1 MSTKSNQAPYYAGLD
16 IGGTKIEA
24 LLVDDDFRVLAQAR
38 HATDVSHPDNLVAS
52 VVAAVDDVLQ
62 QAQASRT
69 QLAGIGIGIPGQV
82 DPAAGEVALAVNLN
96 LRAFPLGEVM
106 STIVGAPVYL
116 ENDVRIAAMGV
127 YRWLNQ
133 QEPVD
138 NIAYLSIGTGVA
150 AGMVLN
156 GRLHRGSNGMA
167 GEIGHITVEP
177 NGALCNC
184 GARGCLETIIAGP
197 AIVRQARAVM
207 QFDLPDNEVHA
218 GHVYDAAANGNLAAQ
233 AIVARAGEYLALAIQ
248 YLIMLYDVD
257 KVVLGGGVSGAGE
270 PFIAPIFAALA
281 QYRAQSNLFATLL
294 QENKI
299 VLLPN
304 GYNAGTWGAVYLA
317 KNQK

>member
-1 MSTKSNQAPYYAGLD
+1 MSDLRNLRVGLD

-24 LLVDDDFRVLAQAR
+24 LLVDADMTMLAQAR

-52 VVAAVDDVLQ
+52 AVAAVDDVLQ
-62 QAQASRT
+62 QAHATRA
-69 QLAGIGIGIPGQV
+69 QLSGIGIGVPGQV
-82 DPAAGEVALAVNLN
+82 DPATGDVALAVNLN
-96 LRAFPLGEVM
+96 LRDFPLGQVM
-106 STIVGAPVYL
+106 STIIGAPTYL

-127 YRWLNQ
+127 YRWLQ
-133 QEPVD
+133 QQAPV
-138 NIAYLSIGTGVA
+138 NNVAYLSIGTGVA

-156 GRLHRGSNGMA
+156 GRLHRGSHGMA

-197 AIVRQARAVM
+197 AIVRQALAVM
-207 QFDLPDNEVHA
+207 QFELPDNEVHA
-218 GHVYDAAANGNLAAQ
+218 GHVYDAATNGNLAAQ
-233 AIVARAGEYLALAIQ
+233 AIVARVGDYLALAIQ

-257 KVVLGGGVSGAGE
+257 KVVLGGGVAGAGE
-270 PFIAPIFAALA
+270 AFMSPILTALA
-281 QYRAQSNLFATLL
+281 HYRAQCNLFATLL

-299 VLLPN
+299 ALLPS

-317 KNQK
+317 KEIRD